1 MFSLVKADT
10 VVIVKSFK
18 IESMY
23 FMKKLLIYLT
33 AKKEA
38 DDTFHIVLL
47 TSQGQLV
54 SFFFNWGINT
64 NKFVKILPQPTTFS
78 LQICHWTC
86 LTYQPN
92 NKTTRWSR
100 PPSRR
105 RRQRPPV
112 PRQISHFYRQLR
124 TFPNWSQQNV
134 RNPILA

>member
-78 LQICHWTC
+78 LQICH
-86 LTYQPN
+86 
-92 NKTTRWSR
+92 
-100 PPSRR
+100 
-105 RRQRPPV
+105 
-112 PRQISHFYRQLR
+112 
-124 TFPNWSQQNV
+124 
-134 RNPILA
+134 